1 MLKNIWRN
9 MKLNYLNYRP
19 TLWKKLRR
27 KKKKR
32 NYAQPA
38 LPKAKINH
46 GNFDATASIAPNMG
60 TNYEKPNFQIKT
72 KLPT

>member
-1 MLKNIWRN
+1 MEE
-9 MKLNYLNYRP
+9 
-19 TLWKKLRR
+19 TTQ

-38 LPKAKINH
+38 LPKAKKNH

>member
-1 MLKNIWRN
+1 MLRNIWLN

-27 KKKKR
+27 KKKR

-38 LPKAKINH
+38 LFPKAKINH
-46 GNFDATASIAPNMG
+46 GNFDATESIAFNMG

-72 KLPT
+72 KLPI

>member
-1 MLKNIWRN
+1 MLRNLWRN

-27 KKKKR
+27 KKKKETTH
-32 NYAQPA
+32 NQ
-38 LPKAKINH
+38 LFPKAKINH
-46 GNFDATASIAPNMG
+46 GNFDATESIAPNMG

-72 KLPT
+72 KLPI

>member
-1 MLKNIWRN
+1 MEE
-9 MKLNYLNYRP
+9 
-19 TLWKKLRR
+19 TTQ

-38 LPKAKINH
+38 HPKTKINH